1 MLRRALSQSM
11 QQLKLANSDA
21 GAMVDRRVLKK
32 LLLTWV
38 ERGRSDHS
46 ILNLMSS
53 MLGFTGA
60 PKEHAGSMQF
70 LSFRLE
76 SNLEDRLRHM
86 TFTALDFGGLTIILC
101 QAGYLQPGWP
111 AQRRRRGALE

>member
-21 GAMVDRRVLKK
+21 GAMVDRRIVTK

-38 ERGRSDHS
+38 ERGRSDQS
-46 ILNLMSS
+46 VLNLMAS

-60 PKEHAGSMQF
+60 PSAPCQTCPAPST
-70 LSFRLE
+70 LSSETCSTRCAIRVVPSTCNLCSLQHRE
-76 SNLEDRLRHM
+76 SGTVKVVPCPCR
-86 TFTALDFGGLTIILC
+86 
-101 QAGYLQPGWP
+101 
-111 AQRRRRGALE
+111 

>member
-53 MLGFTGA
+53 MLGFTGVPECMLTA
-60 PKEHAGSMQF
+60 CVFSASD
-70 LSFRLE
+70 LE
-76 SNLEDRLRHM
+76 STGEDCLRH
-86 TFTALDFGGLTIILC
+86 TAFTALLFMV
-101 QAGYLQPGWP
+101 
-111 AQRRRRGALE
+111 

>member
-60 PKEHAGSMQF
+60 PKSMLTACN
-70 LSFRLE
+70 LSASDLE
-76 SNLEDRLRHM
+76 APER
-86 TFTALDFGGLTIILC
+86 TVFGTRPSL
-101 QAGYLQPGWP
+101 AWNSMV
-111 AQRRRRGALE
+111 

>member
-21 GAMVDRRVLKK
+21 SAMVDRRVLKK

-46 ILNLMSS
+46 VLDLMSS
-53 MLGFTGA
+53 MLGFTGT
-60 PKEHAGSMQF
+60 PQRP
-70 LSFRLE
+70 LSACAV
-76 SNLEDRLRHM
+76 SASD
-86 TFTALDFGGLTIILC
+86 LDSIL
-101 QAGYLQPGWP
+101 GT
-111 AQRRRRGALE
+111 

>member
-60 PKEHAGSMQF
+60 PECMLSPCCPSASDLGSTA
-70 LSFRLE
+70 
-76 SNLEDRLRHM
+76 EDLLRHT
-86 TFTALDFGGLTIILC
+86 TFTALFSKV
-101 QAGYLQPGWP
+101 
-111 AQRRRRGALE
+111 